1 MEGWKNWKRKEL
13 RKGRTEGRKMKL
25 RSMKKKL
32 KEGRIERG
40 KNG

>member
-1 MEGWKNWKRKEL
+1 MEGWKNWKREEL
-13 RKGRTEGRKMKL
+13 RKGRTEGRKNEVEKHE
-25 RSMKKKL
+25 KKL